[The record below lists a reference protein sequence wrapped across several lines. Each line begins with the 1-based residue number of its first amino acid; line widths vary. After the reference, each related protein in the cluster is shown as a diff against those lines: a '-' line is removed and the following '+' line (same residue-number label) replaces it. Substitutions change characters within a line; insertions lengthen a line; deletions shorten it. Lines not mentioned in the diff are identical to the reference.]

1 MYKSLSIPFLGWAS
15 IQTHYPE
22 GTNGS
27 RWGHDRGR
35 LTEHV
40 WSIPLWRWDIEIH
53 GRGKNYR
60 ELTGLPP
67 MSIDWILDEFDASFN
82 DLAIASLRYH
92 MDYSVCECPDER
104 RAKYEDLIARL
115 SERCPRFTNEE
126 LAILQ
131 PPGWTIEDEFEAM
144 DNGNYL
150 WRQSTPEAKAIYA
163 AHDAREDAWHAR
175 MQQARHDF
183 VDIMPHLWS

>member
-22 GTNGS
+22 WTNGS

-92 MDYSVCECPDER
+92 MDHSVALCPPER
-104 RAKYEDLIARL
+104 RERYAALIERL
-115 SERCPRFTNEE
+115 SERPPRVADTEE
-126 LAILQ
+126 KKAVLHADWDEHGLNGIMRQDPVIDAIHEDYWRRQ
-131 PPGWTIEDEFEAM
+131 DEF
-144 DNGNYL
+144 
-150 WRQSTPEAKAIYA
+150 
-163 AHDAREDAWHAR
+163 HAR

-183 VDIMPHLWS
+183 IDIMPHLWS